1 MRRFLI
7 LALLLAGV
15 VGVCAPLQANEARKA
30 ERAKKREARAAM
42 QEIRK
47 STSRNL
53 AIEGEELAANLEK
66 VETLKWH
73 DDTDAALK
81 AATKADKPVFLLNVL
96 GERCGFV

>member
-1 MRRFLI
+1 MRRLLV

-15 VGVCAPLQANEARKA
+15 VAVGAPLSANEARQA

-42 QEIRK
+42 QEIRE

-53 AIEGEELAANLEK
+53 AVEGEELAANLEK
-66 VETLKWH
+66 IETLKWH
-73 DDTDAALK
+73 DDAATALK
-81 AATKADKPVFLLNVL
+81 AAVKADKPVFLLNVL